1 MHLIIRVAEGYALK
15 MSGKR
20 REDRHC
26 HSRLEIGRHLAGEQL
41 DELRQ
46 LGWQLR
52 RNIGIDSRLL
62 GGLLGKMILA
72 GSLYSLLYQIWNRG
86 RLRHLAG
93 ILYGGER
100 LRLVFAKGFYY
111 LLDPSR
117 LTITD
122 VSQQAG
128 FTIDKVVA
136 VAVDRSAAHQLYQR
150 LHNLLVRNAVVSLLI
165 LHGIGSPSRLLLL
178 ALDGFEVY
186 IQRTSVNIQSS
197 LAVSLTVFSH
207 SLLIQALVP
216 VVGSIDLTC
225 RIGDEDDA
233 LRGYAARVFG
243 GVDEFAEGALSLS
256 DGHSYRDA
264 DIDVGLVAG

>member
-1 MHLIIRVAEGYALK
+1 METRRVSLLV
-15 MSGKR
+15 GKQSYNLLTSMT
-20 REDRHC
+20 EA
-26 HSRLEIGRHLAGEQL
+26 RL
-41 DELRQ
+41 
-46 LGWQLR
+46 
-52 RNIGIDSRLL
+52 NKVSRLL
-62 GGLLGKMILA
+62 TDTMANTDPQLQQDERLFLVSMILA
-72 GSLYSLLYQIWNRG
+72 SSLYSLLYQIWNRG

-128 FTIDKVVA
+128 FTIDEVVA

-178 ALDGFEVY
+178 ALDGFEIY
-186 IQRTSVNIQSS
+186 GWSRRCI
-197 LAVSLTVFSH
+197 LKCL
-207 SLLIQALVP
+207 
-216 VVGSIDLTC
+216 
-225 RIGDEDDA
+225 A
-233 LRGYAARVFG
+233 LRRC
-243 GVDEFAEGALSLS
+243 
-256 DGHSYRDA
+256 
-264 DIDVGLVAG
+264 IC

>member
-26 HSRLEIGRHLAGEQL
+26 HSRLEIDRHLAGEQL

-52 RNIGIDSRLL
+52 RHIGIDSRLL

-72 GSLYSLLYQIWNRG
+72 GSLYSLLYQIRNRG

-128 FTIDKVVA
+128 FTIDEVVA

-178 ALDGFEVY
+178 ALDGFEIY
-186 IQRTSVNIQSS
+186 GWSRRCI
-197 LAVSLTVFSH
+197 LKCL
-207 SLLIQALVP
+207 
-216 VVGSIDLTC
+216 
-225 RIGDEDDA
+225 A
-233 LRGYAARVFG
+233 LRRCILRG
-243 GVDEFAEGALSLS
+243 
-256 DGHSYRDA
+256 
-264 DIDVGLVAG
+264 

>member
-1 MHLIIRVAEGYALK
+1 

-52 RNIGIDSRLL
+52 RNISVDSRLL

-72 GSLYSLLYQIWNRG
+72 GSLYSLLYQIRNRS

-111 LLDPSR
+111 LLDPR
-117 LTITD
+117 C
-122 VSQQAG
+122 V
-128 FTIDKVVA
+128 
-136 VAVDRSAAHQLYQR
+136 
-150 LHNLLVRNAVVSLLI
+150 
-165 LHGIGSPSRLLLL
+165 
-178 ALDGFEVY
+178 
-186 IQRTSVNIQSS
+186 
-197 LAVSLTVFSH
+197 
-207 SLLIQALVP
+207 
-216 VVGSIDLTC
+216 
-225 RIGDEDDA
+225 
-233 LRGYAARVFG
+233 
-243 GVDEFAEGALSLS
+243 
-256 DGHSYRDA
+256 
-264 DIDVGLVAG
+264 